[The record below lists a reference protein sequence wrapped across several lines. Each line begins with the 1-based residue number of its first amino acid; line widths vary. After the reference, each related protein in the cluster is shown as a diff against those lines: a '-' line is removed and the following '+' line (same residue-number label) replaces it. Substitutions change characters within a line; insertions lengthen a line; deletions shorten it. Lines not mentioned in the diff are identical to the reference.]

1 MAVMRE
7 PPMIARGHPDA
18 ASPLLIFTDLDGTLL
33 DEQYGWEPARPALDR
48 IRNLGIPLILSS
60 SKTLAEMRTIRSALR
75 LMHPLIFENGA
86 GIAVPDGYFET
97 PGNGATDTGLIP
109 ETFGPGYAELRRILD
124 EMRERRRYPF
134 RGFGDMASAE
144 VARLTGLD
152 QVSAARARQRI
163 GSEPGL
169 WEGSEAVRQDFIR
182 ELGEYGLN
190 AVRGGRFLH
199 IMPSV
204 DKVTAMEAL
213 VSRYRTSW
221 PGSGFVV
228 VAAGDSPNDADM
240 LQASDRAV
248 VIRSSDGAWM
258 PLGRREGVMRSP
270 EPGPA
275 GWNECLNRILDE
287 FAGSAEGAGNE

>member
-1 MAVMRE
+1 MAALRE
-7 PPMIARGHPDA
+7 PPMIARAHPDA
-18 ASPLLIFTDLDGTLL
+18 APPLLIFTDLDGTLL

-48 IRNLGIPLILSS
+48 IRALGIPLVLSS
-60 SKTLAEMRTIRSALR
+60 SKTLAEMRSIRSALN
-75 LMHPLIFENGA
+75 LMHPMIFENGA
-86 GIAVPDGYFET
+86 GIAVPDGYFEA
-97 PGNGATDTGLIP
+97 PGNGATATGLVP

-134 RGFGDMASAE
+134 RGFGDMTSAE

-163 GSEPGL
+163 GSEPGV

-204 DKVTAMEAL
+204 DKVTAMEVL
-213 VSRYRTSW
+213 VSRYRACW
-221 PGSGFVV
+221 PGHELPV
-228 VAAGDSPNDADM
+228 VAAGDSPNDAAM
-240 LQASDRAV
+240 LRAADRAV

-258 PLGRREGVMRSP
+258 PLGRREGVLRSP

-275 GWNECLNRILDE
+275 GWNHCMNLVLDE
-287 FAGSAEGAGNE
+287 FTGVAGEAGHE